1 MAGFEAWRAGE
12 AQSTRPRAP
21 HPSERPHSCTCWG
34 KHLNGNN
41 VKFHSYLMSS
51 DLTGPR
57 GKDRSK
63 MIVLDKFLKAK
74 KSNRQ
79 TLQKRRLRNEK
90 KKTAH
95 KTAACCTPCPAP
107 ARALGACLPVYL
119 CIYLFV
125 HGSAQDSR
133 CVCSLS
139 NTHRSSSISTVPE
152 PGRKKFTEGEE
163 TGETTILNYLI
174 NLKQLFLMLKENETG

>member
-12 AQSTRPRAP
+12 AQSARPRAP

-51 DLTGPR
+51 DLRGPR

-79 TLQKRRLRNEK
+79 TLQKGRLRNEK
-90 KKTAH
+90 RKPLIKLLLLPTLPSAS
-95 KTAACCTPCPAP
+95 PSPS
-107 ARALGACLPVYL
+107 LGRLLACLFM
-119 CIYLFV
+119 YLFV
-125 HGSAQDSR
+125 RPPLHKTRG
-133 CVCSLS
+133 V
-139 NTHRSSSISTVPE
+139 TVLYQIHTEIEFHLNSPRTWE
-152 PGRKKFTEGEE
+152 EKFTVGEE
-163 TGETTILNYLI
+163 TGGNNYSETFN
-174 NLKQLFLMLKENETG
+174 QFETAFPEVERK

>member
-1 MAGFEAWRAGE
+1 MKEKEERKSQVDLCRQPLDGRRIQKHSLGRSRMAGFEAWRAGE

-107 ARALGACLPVYL
+107 APALGARLPVCL
-119 CIYLFV
+119 FMYLFV
-125 HGSAQDSR
+125 RPRLCTRLA
-133 CVCSLS
+133 VC
-139 NTHRSSSISTVPE
+139 
-152 PGRKKFTEGEE
+152 
-163 TGETTILNYLI
+163 
-174 NLKQLFLMLKENETG
+174 LFFI

>member
-12 AQSTRPRAP
+12 AQSARPAASP
-21 HPSERPHSCTCWG
+21 TPERPHSCTCWG

-63 MIVLDKFLKAK
+63 IIVLDKFLREK

-79 TLQKRRLRNEK
+79 IFRDDVCGMKKEK
-90 KKTAH
+90 ARKSV
-95 KTAACCTPCPAP
+95 AARPAQRQPEP
-107 ARALGACLPVYL
+107 ARW
-119 CIYLFV
+119 LFV
-125 HGSAQDSR
+125 CLVIHLLCTGPPCGSFFIYYTQ
-133 CVCSLS
+133 
-139 NTHRSSSISTVPE
+139 RSSSIPTVQE
-152 PGRKKFTEGEE
+152 LGRKSLLRGNKKVVTS
-163 TGETTILNYLI
+163 ILKYLI
-174 NLKQLFLMLKENETG
+174 NLKQLFLILKENETG

>member
-12 AQSTRPRAP
+12 AQSARPAASP
-21 HPSERPHSCTCWG
+21 TPERPHSCTCWG

-63 MIVLDKFLKAK
+63 IIVLDKFLREK

-79 TLQKRRLRNEK
+79 TFRDDVCGMKKEK
-90 KKTAH
+90 AGKSV
-95 KTAACCTPCPAP
+95 AAP
-107 ARALGACLPVYL
+107 LPSASQSL
-119 CIYLFV
+119 LTGCLFV
-125 HGSAQDSR
+125 WSSTCSAQDSL
-133 CVCSLS
+133 CGSFF
-139 NTHRSSSISTVPE
+139 I
-152 PGRKKFTEGEE
+152 
-163 TGETTILNYLI
+163 
-174 NLKQLFLMLKENETG
+174 

>member
-12 AQSTRPRAP
+12 AQSARPAASP
-21 HPSERPHSCTCWG
+21 TPERPHSCTCWG

-63 MIVLDKFLKAK
+63 IIVLDKFLREK

-79 TLQKRRLRNEK
+79 TFRDDVCGMKKEK
-90 KKTAH
+90 ARKSV
-95 KTAACCTPCPAP
+95 AARPAQRQPEP
-107 ARALGACLPVYL
+107 ARW
-119 CIYLFV
+119 LFV
-125 HGSAQDSR
+125 CLVIHLLCTG
-133 CVCSLS
+133 LS
-139 NTHRSSSISTVPE
+139 VWLVLYLIHTEI
-152 PGRKKFTEGEE
+152 KFHPNSPRTWEEKFIEGEQKGGNKYSEIFNQFE
-163 TGETTILNYLI
+163 TAFPDLER
-174 NLKQLFLMLKENETG
+174 K

>member
-1 MAGFEAWRAGE
+1 MKEKEERKSQVDLCRQPLDGRRIQKHSLGRSRMAGFEAWRAGE
-12 AQSTRPRAP
+12 AQSARPRAP
-21 HPSERPHSCTCWG
+21 HPSKRPHSCTCWG

-90 KKTAH
+90 RKPLIKLLLVAR
-95 KTAACCTPCPAP
+95 PALP
-107 ARALGACLPVYL
+107 SPSPSLGRLLACLF
-119 CIYLFV
+119 IYVFICLST
-125 HGSAQDSR
+125 GSAQDSR
-133 CVCSLS
+133 CGCSLS
-139 NTHRSSSISTVPE
+139 NTHKDQVPS
-152 PGRKKFTEGEE
+152 
-163 TGETTILNYLI
+163 
-174 NLKQLFLMLKENETG
+174 

>member
-12 AQSTRPRAP
+12 AQSAGPRAP

-90 KKTAH
+90 RKPAH
-95 KTAACCTPCPAP
+95 KTVAVAHPAQRQP
-107 ARALGACLPVYL
+107 QPQPWALARLFM
-119 CIYLFV
+119 YLFV
-125 HGSAQDSR
+125 RPPLHKTRG
-133 CVCSLS
+133 V
-139 NTHRSSSISTVPE
+139 TVLYQIHTEIEFHLNSPRTWE
-152 PGRKKFTEGEE
+152 EKFTVGEE
-163 TGETTILNYLI
+163 TGGNNYSETFN
-174 NLKQLFLMLKENETG
+174 QFETAFPEVERK

>member
-12 AQSTRPRAP
+12 AQSARPAASP
-21 HPSERPHSCTCWG
+21 TPERPHSCTCWG

-63 MIVLDKFLKAK
+63 MIVLDKFLGAE

-79 TLQKRRLRNEK
+79 NLQKRRLRNEK
-90 KKTAH
+90 RKRSLVKLLLR
-95 KTAACCTPCPAP
+95 PWPAP
-107 ARALGACLPVYL
+107 ARACLLACLFVCLFIHLL
-119 CIYLFV
+119 C
-125 HGSAQDSR
+125 GTASS
-133 CVCSLS
+133 SLS
-139 NTHRSSSISTVPE
+139 NTQRSSSIPTVQE
-152 PGRKKFTEGEE
+152 LGKESLLWGKKTAV
-163 TGETTILNYLI
+163 TTILKYLI